1 MKCQALASLGHESVL
16 CNFPLKAR
24 VVTPQAQVDLVLL
37 LDSLRLSTVPGLEE
51 MFNESLLDQEIEKLV
66 KRSKGGNTFFLNL
79 DKEWTQKSLTL
90 HEKKKRSI
98 GLDQNL
104 KLLSKRHS

>member
-66 KRSKGGNTFFLNL
+66 KRSKGGNTFFFKARQRMDTKIINL
-79 DKEWTQKSLTL
+79 T
-90 HEKKKRSI
+90 
-98 GLDQNL
+98 
-104 KLLSKRHS
+104 